1 MRFRRTAR
9 PHDPDRARRIREST
23 VQRARRA
30 QREAALVLP
39 LVIGVLLVFR
49 YRMELFGVDVPVRIA
64 CVVALLLLGWALA
77 RDVARAISP
86 ALFRR
91 LDPGTAGT
99 IGFLIRL
106 VTVMSA
112 IIIALRLA
120 GLPPDTLAVGG
131 AMTAVIL
138 GLAAQQTLGNVFAG
152 TVLLSARP
160 FRVGDRVRLHAG
172 GLAGQITGTVD
183 SLGLLYTT
191 MRDGED
197 RMMIP
202 NAVVLSAG
210 VVPLHEPPAVD
221 LRARLTPGITPR
233 ELQRLL
239 EESIETP
246 TRERPDVALEEIDG
260 NELVVRISATPRSPD
275 DGPKLAEEVLS
286 AVGPVTRAADR
297 SRSRTSGNGTGG
309 GSFDTGSHDISPSAA
324 RSG

>member
-9 PHDPDRARRIREST
+9 PHLLDPDRARRIREST

-30 QREAALVLP
+30 QREAALVTP
-39 LVIGVLLVFR
+39 LVIGVLLVFK
-49 YRMELFGVDVPVRIA
+49 YRMQLFGADVPVRIG
-64 CVVALLLLGWALA
+64 CVIALLVLGWALA
-77 RDVARAISP
+77 RDVGRAIAP

-99 IGFLIRL
+99 VGFLIRL
-106 VTVMSA
+106 VTVVGA

-120 GLPPDTLAVGG
+120 GLPPGTLAVGG
-131 AMTAVIL
+131 AMTAVVL

-172 GLAGQITGTVD
+172 GLAGQVTGTVHE
-183 SLGLLYTT
+183 LGLLYTT
-191 MRDGED
+191 LRDGED

-202 NAVVLSAG
+202 NAVVLGAG

-221 LRARLTPGITPR
+221 LRARLAPGITPS

-239 EESIETP
+239 EEEIETP
-246 TRERPDVALEEIDG
+246 TRERPDVTLEEIDG
-260 NELVVRISATPRSPD
+260 NEVVVRISATPRSPD

-297 SRSRTSGNGTGG
+297 PRQRANGGRG
-309 GSFDTGSHDISPSAA
+309 GSFDTDSHDISPSAHQD
-324 RSG
+324 

>member
-9 PHDPDRARRIREST
+9 PHLLDPDRARRIREST

-30 QREAALVLP
+30 QREAALVVP
-39 LVIGVLLVFR
+39 LVIGVLLVFK
-49 YRMELFGVDVPVRIA
+49 YRIELFGADVPVRVA
-64 CVVALLLLGWALA
+64 CVIALLLLGWALA
-77 RDVARAISP
+77 RDIGRAVAP
-86 ALFRR
+86 ALFHR

-99 IGFLIRL
+99 VGFLIRL
-106 VTVMSA
+106 ATVIGA
-112 IIIALRLA
+112 IVIALRLA

-172 GLAGQITGTVD
+172 GLAGQVTGTVD

-202 NAVVLSAG
+202 NAVVLSAA
-210 VVPLHEPPAVD
+210 VVPLSEPPAVD
-221 LRARLTPGITPR
+221 LRARLRPGITPR
-233 ELQRLL
+233 EVQRLL
-239 EESIETP
+239 EEEIETP
-246 TRERPDVALEEIDG
+246 TIERPDVALEEIDG
-260 NELVVRISATPRSPD
+260 NEVVVHISATPRSPD
-275 DGPKLAEEVLS
+275 DGPRLAEEVLA
-286 AVGPVTRAADR
+286 AVGPVTRAAAR
-297 SRSRTSGNGTGG
+297 SRSNGNVGG
-309 GSFDTGSHDISPSAA
+309 GQTPFDTGSHDISPSAQD
-324 RSG
+324 